1 MPKANAA
8 PSLKGALASIDVQS
22 IVGDLTGVLQG
33 VAAEVTDPRFQTIL
47 TQLAT
52 DAILVQQMKA
62 NGADPKIIA
71 EAEEAIRA
79 RTQSIVKVPGLI
91 VAGRQTQ
98 VLGMISKALGLVST
112 VAFNFLRAYAGLP
125 PAPAGDGQQ
134 QSSGGKT
141 G

>member
-1 MPKANAA
+1 MAKNTAA
-8 PSLKGALASIDVQS
+8 VAKPSLKGALAQIDIPS
-22 IVGDLTGVLQG
+22 IVGDLTGILQD
-33 VAAEVTDPRFQTIL
+33 VANEVTDPRFQAIL

-52 DAILVQQMKA
+52 DAITVQQMKV
-62 NGADPKIIA
+62 NGADPAIIA

-98 VLGMISKALGLVST
+98 VLGMIQRGIALVGN

-125 PAPAGDGQQ
+125 PAQVQTGGDGT
-134 QSSGGKT
+134 GG
-141 G
+141 